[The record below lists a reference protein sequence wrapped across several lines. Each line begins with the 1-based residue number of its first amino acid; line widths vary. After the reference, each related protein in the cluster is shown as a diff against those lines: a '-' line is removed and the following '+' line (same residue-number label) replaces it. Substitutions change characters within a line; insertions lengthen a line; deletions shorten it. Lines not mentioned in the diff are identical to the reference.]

1 MTQKCLVAPILYTAH
16 GHYQNRKQWLCSENT
31 LFHLAHFVSFDNHR
45 TLVSQMEIAGGAGPP
60 VVGSHDIGKSKINVF
75 CKGKVSL
82 SNKVKTKVKIHF
94 SPGDICI
101 WNFNIFQK
109 NSNFMV
115 LKGNKLF
122 FLKTGIIHDFFN
134 NRPDFV

>member
-1 MTQKCLVAPILYTAH
+1 MWPKNVLLPQFYILLMGINKIENSDYVLKT
-16 GHYQNRKQWLCSENT
+16 LCFT
-31 LFHLAHFVSFDNHR
+31 WHTVSFDNHR
-45 TLVSQMEIAGGAGPP
+45 TLVSQMEIAGGAGCP

-82 SNKVKTKVKIHF
+82 SNKVKMKVKIHF